1 MEKLGNIARVE
12 RATKQKK
19 ENNPQ
24 SINIL
29 EGLEE
34 KINNSSTQYE
44 VEDIINEYNYEL
56 TLSYKNITNDI
67 INEFND
73 SLLVLREKRLKTEK
87 ELQSKRLV
95 FIDEKNSHHSKEEF
109 DKEDVVN
116 NKIRKNN
123 LDIQIL
129 IDKFEIQR
137 TKLINDKEKKLRE
150 LEIQQ
155 TEYRKQFNTLKTR
168 KLLEIREQRAIQEL
182 IQTNDTHRN

>member
-1 MEKLGNIARVE
+1 MEKGESIARVE

-44 VEDIINEYNYEL
+44 VEEIINEYNYEL
-56 TLSYKNITNDI
+56 TLNYKNITNDI
-67 INEFND
+67 INEFNE
-73 SLLVLREKRLKTEK
+73 SLLELREKKLKAQK
-87 ELQSKRLV
+87 ELQSKRLQ
-95 FIDEKNSHHSKEEF
+95 FIDEKNLHRNKEEL
-109 DKEDVVN
+109 DKEDFVN

-129 IDKFEIQR
+129 TCKFEIQR

-168 KLLEIREQRAIQEL
+168 KLLEIREQKSNTIIE
-182 IQTNDTHRN
+182 

>member
-1 MEKLGNIARVE
+1 MEKLGSIARVE

-67 INEFND
+67 INEFNH
-73 SLLVLREKRLKTEK
+73 SLLELREKRLKTEK

-95 FIDEKNSHHSKEEF
+95 FIDEKNLHHYKEEF
-109 DKEDVVN
+109 DMEDIVN

-155 TEYRKQFNTLKTR
+155 TEYRKQFNILKTR

-182 IQTNDTHRN
+182 K

>member
-1 MEKLGNIARVE
+1 MEKLGSVARVE

-73 SLLVLREKRLKTEK
+73 SLLELREKRLKTEK

-95 FIDEKNSHHSKEEF
+95 FIDEKNSHRSK
-109 DKEDVVN
+109 
-116 NKIRKNN
+116 
-123 LDIQIL
+123 
-129 IDKFEIQR
+129 
-137 TKLINDKEKKLRE
+137 
-150 LEIQQ
+150 
-155 TEYRKQFNTLKTR
+155 
-168 KLLEIREQRAIQEL
+168 
-182 IQTNDTHRN
+182 

>member
-1 MEKLGNIARVE
+1 MEKLGSVARIE

-29 EGLEE
+29 EGLVER
-34 KINNSSTQYE
+34 INSSSTQYE
-44 VEDIINEYNYEL
+44 VEDVINEYNYEL
-56 TLSYKNITNDI
+56 ALNYKNTTNSI

-73 SLLVLREKRLKTEK
+73 ALLELKEKRLKTEK
-87 ELQSKRLV
+87 ELQSKKLQ
-95 FIDEKNSHHSKEEF
+95 FIDEKNLHHSKSEF

-123 LDIQIL
+123 LDIQIM

-137 TKLINDKEKKLRE
+137 TKLINDKERKLRE
-150 LEIQQ
+150 LEIKQ
-155 TEYRKQFNTLKTR
+155 TEYKKEFNTLKTR
-168 KLLEIREQRAIQEL
+168 KLSEIREQRAIQEL
-182 IQTNDTHRN
+182 NQTNK

>member
-1 MEKLGNIARVE
+1 MQNLGSIARVE

-24 SINIL
+24 SINVL

-56 TLSYKNITNDI
+56 TLNYKNITNDI

-73 SLLVLREKRLKTEK
+73 SLIELREKRLKTEK
-87 ELQSKRLV
+87 ELQSKRLQ
-95 FIDEKNSHHSKEEF
+95 FIDEKNLHRSKEEF

-182 IQTNDTHRN
+182 NQTNN

>member
-1 MEKLGNIARVE
+1 MEKLENIARVE

-19 ENNPQ
+19 QNNPQ

-34 KINNSSTQYE
+34 KINSASTQCE

-67 INEFND
+67 INEYND
-73 SLLVLREKRLKTEK
+73 ALLELREKRLKTEK

-95 FIDEKNSHHSKEEF
+95 FIDEKNSFRSKEEF
-109 DKEDVVN
+109 DKEDVVS

-155 TEYRKQFNTLKTR
+155 TEYRKEFNTLKSK
-168 KLLEIREQRAIQEL
+168 KLSEIREQRATQ
-182 IQTNDTHRN
+182 

>member
-1 MEKLGNIARVE
+1 MGKLESIARVE

-24 SINIL
+24 LVDIL
-29 EGLEE
+29 EGLAER
-34 KINNSSTQYE
+34 INSSSTQYE

-56 TLSYKNITNDI
+56 ALSYKNITNV
-67 INEFND
+67 INEYND
-73 SLLVLREKRLKTEK
+73 ALLELREKRLKTEK
-87 ELQSKRLV
+87 QLQSKRLV
-95 FIDEKNSHHSKEEF
+95 FIDEKNLYHSKSEF

-123 LDIQIL
+123 LDIQIM

-155 TEYRKQFNTLKTR
+155 TEYKKEFNTLKTR
-168 KLLEIREQRAIQEL
+168 KLSEIREQRAMQEL
-182 IQTNDTHRN
+182 NQTNK

>member
-1 MEKLGNIARVE
+1 MEKLGSVARVT

-24 SINIL
+24 SVDILKGLAERIN
-29 EGLEE
+29 
-34 KINNSSTQYE
+34 SASTQYE

-56 TLSYKNITNDI
+56 ALSYKNITNV
-67 INEFND
+67 INEYND
-73 SLLVLREKRLKTEK
+73 ALLELKEKRLKTEK
-87 ELQSKRLV
+87 ELQSKRIQ
-95 FIDEKNSHHSKEEF
+95 FIDEKNLHHSKEEF

-123 LDIQIL
+123 LDIQIM

-155 TEYRKQFNTLKTR
+155 TEYKKEFNTLKTR
-168 KLLEIREQRAIQEL
+168 KLSEIREQRAIQESN
-182 IQTNDTHRN
+182 QTNK